1 MSTEIHNSLRS
12 ARRIARRLVPRTNV
26 RLLTRTLSSTS
37 AFLIIPVFAMIGFGG
52 CPKQPIKPKFVQT
65 GVTRP
70 PQMPVLN
77 IDSTPPEVA
86 SSQLPYL
93 APQMSSS
100 LSNPPRPPAP
110 RRATNTTEP
119 EPEPTKPEAPQIS
132 PQLSAEEKARAQ
144 SSIDADVHAAQQALD
159 TASHHTL
166 NAAQQD
172 MADKIRSFLTQT
184 QDAVAVS
191 DFLSA
196 KNLAQKA
203 HVLSNE
209 LIRSF

>member
-1 MSTEIHNSLRS
+1 MNSAS
-12 ARRIARRLVPRTNV
+12 SNSFAVTRRIAHRIISRTPL
-26 RLLTRTLSSTS
+26 RSMTHTFSSTS

-52 CPKQPIKPKFVQT
+52 CPKPPVKAKFTQT
-65 GVTRP
+65 GVTQP
-70 PQMPVLN
+70 PHMPVLD
-77 IDSTPPEVA
+77 IDSTPPEVT
-86 SSQLPYL
+86 SPELPYL
-93 APQMSSS
+93 APQTSSA

-110 RRATNTTEP
+110 RRATTTTEP

-132 PQLSAEEKARAQ
+132 PQLSADEKARAQ

-159 TASHHTL
+159 AASRHTL

-184 QDAVAVS
+184 HDAVAVS